1 LYGCFRCRKIP
12 GRKRVSLIPCSYFI
26 KNKSFTK
33 RVIPFGFSFFTVL
46 YVKYSSETVKI
57 SWPSWHL
64 DEETLIGNNFEVSVT
79 VNFIAKGP
87 IESLSDTVNYV
98 ELHHIIKEIFH
109 QPVKLLE
116 TLAEEICDK
125 LHQYDNRI
133 KRVEISINKL
143 NPPINNFTGTVGVS
157 LSKDYEVII

>member
-1 LYGCFRCRKIP
+1 MFNIHLQQLKFHGHHGI
-12 GRKRVSLIPCSYFI
+12 
-26 KNKSFTK
+26 
-33 RVIPFGFSFFTVL
+33 
-46 YVKYSSETVKI
+46 
-57 SWPSWHL
+57 L

-116 TLAEEICDK
+116 TLAEEI
-125 LHQYDNRI
+125 
-133 KRVEISINKL
+133 
-143 NPPINNFTGTVGVS
+143 
-157 LSKDYEVII
+157 

>member
-1 LYGCFRCRKIP
+1 MFNIHLQQLKFHGHHGI
-12 GRKRVSLIPCSYFI
+12 
-26 KNKSFTK
+26 
-33 RVIPFGFSFFTVL
+33 
-46 YVKYSSETVKI
+46 
-57 SWPSWHL
+57 L

-109 QPVKLLE
+109 RPVKLLE
-116 TLAEEICDK
+116 TLAEEICDH